1 MKLKNI
7 ILTGLALMALTA
19 CNDYLEVEAP
29 SKQTNEYIF
38 SRESE
43 VSLALN
49 NIYVQMLSNSTYG
62 QNFWTSLTFNNDVE
76 FAANSSDAAG
86 ENNFQRFDGSSQGG
100 NASNAW
106 NQLYKSIETANN
118 FIYNLENGPLYEN
131 PTEEIY
137 QMMGEAKCMRA
148 MFYYDL
154 TWYFGDVPFTFEPTY
169 IRGDVNTPI
178 PVVDR
183 TTILE
188 SLIADLE
195 EIAPHMQG
203 TSECTV
209 ERPSQEFAY
218 AMIARIALTAGGY
231 TLRPDTSNPS
241 SYGSMQRPSDYQKYY
256 QIARTAA
263 KKVIDSGTHQLNKS
277 YRQVFIDECNY
288 IINNADDPI
297 FELPFA
303 YQQSGNIGYNQGPQ
317 VTSYEDATTGINVW
331 GPSSGNARLNAFYRY
346 SFDPSDLRRDYV
358 VGLWYYLYDGTPT
371 MRADYTTHNNKWSK
385 LWTTGG
391 AGKTLNTNTG
401 STGINFPY
409 MRYADV
415 LLMFAEA
422 ENEVNGPTSEAQ
434 EALKT
439 VRRRAFDP
447 ADHADLVESYVS
459 SAAASKETFL
469 KAVLNERKWELA
481 GEGSRWRDLVRN
493 NLYSEVLYWT
503 FLRYISVGEN
513 AGGSS
518 MYEDAVHE
526 YDGVPERLP
535 ENMYYNI
542 VDNPVNINI
551 YPNTTLQVL
560 DILNPYEGVTQH
572 PDHKLTSNFYQWWN
586 DGAGKP
592 TNQCLYSLYGFA
604 RADIGGL
611 YKIIENG
618 VEKDFPFPISS
629 TSQLP
634 VVRYILPYP
643 NAAIQR
649 AAGVY
654 KNYYGYSN

>member
-1 MKLKNI
+1 
-7 ILTGLALMALTA
+7 MALTA

-62 QNFWTSLTFNNDVE
+62 QNFWTSLIFNNDVE

-86 ENNFQRFDGSSQGG
+86 ENNFQRFDGSSQGS

-277 YRQVFIDECNY
+277 YRQV
-288 IINNADDPI
+288 
-297 FELPFA
+297 
-303 YQQSGNIGYNQGPQ
+303 S
-317 VTSYEDATTGINVW
+317 
-331 GPSSGNARLNAFYRY
+331 
-346 SFDPSDLRRDYV
+346 
-358 VGLWYYLYDGTPT
+358 
-371 MRADYTTHNNKWSK
+371 
-385 LWTTGG
+385 
-391 AGKTLNTNTG
+391 
-401 STGINFPY
+401 
-409 MRYADV
+409 
-415 LLMFAEA
+415 
-422 ENEVNGPTSEAQ
+422 
-434 EALKT
+434 
-439 VRRRAFDP
+439 
-447 ADHADLVESYVS
+447 
-459 SAAASKETFL
+459 
-469 KAVLNERKWELA
+469 RK
-481 GEGSRWRDLVRN
+481 
-493 NLYSEVLYWT
+493 
-503 FLRYISVGEN
+503 
-513 AGGSS
+513 
-518 MYEDAVHE
+518 
-526 YDGVPERLP
+526 
-535 ENMYYNI
+535 
-542 VDNPVNINI
+542 
-551 YPNTTLQVL
+551 
-560 DILNPYEGVTQH
+560 
-572 PDHKLTSNFYQWWN
+572 K
-586 DGAGKP
+586 
-592 TNQCLYSLYGFA
+592 
-604 RADIGGL
+604 
-611 YKIIENG
+611 
-618 VEKDFPFPISS
+618 
-629 TSQLP
+629 
-634 VVRYILPYP
+634 
-643 NAAIQR
+643 
-649 AAGVY
+649 
-654 KNYYGYSN
+654 